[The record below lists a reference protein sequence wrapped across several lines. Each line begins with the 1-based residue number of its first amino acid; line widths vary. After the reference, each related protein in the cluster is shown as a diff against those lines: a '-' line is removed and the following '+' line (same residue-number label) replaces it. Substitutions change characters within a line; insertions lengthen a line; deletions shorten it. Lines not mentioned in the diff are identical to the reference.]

1 MANIIK
7 AGNAAGGLAVTPDQ
21 TGILELRTGAAAG
34 GTTAVT
40 IDASQNATFAGNS
53 TVAGNSSITGNLT
66 VTGNITG
73 TLTSGLGIG
82 QTWQSFT
89 IGTQRV
95 SGTTYTNNTGKPIIV
110 HIGATSGGAATYNY
124 TITVGGVALYYS
136 AYAYIVGDTVVPV
149 GSTYVVTQ
157 GSGALVSWLELR

>member
-7 AGNAAGGLAVTPDQ
+7 AGNASGGFAVTPDN
-21 TGILELRTGAAAG
+21 TGALEIKTGTSAG
-34 GTTAVT
+34 GTTAISVDT
-40 IDASQNATFAGNS
+40 SQNATFAGNT
-53 TVAGNSSITGNLT
+53 TVAGNSSVTGNLT
-66 VTGNITG
+66 VTGTITG
-73 TLTSGLGIG
+73 TLASGLGIG
-82 QTWQSFT
+82 QTWQTFT

-110 HIGATSGGAATYNY
+110 HIGATSGGAATYAY

-136 AYAYIVGDTVVPV
+136 AYAYVVGDTVVPV

-157 GSGALVSWLELR
+157 GSGALVTWIELR